1 MSGKAGQNRASTSAA
16 TSTSGTLIHAWDVI
30 MKYYR
35 MKGGPEFN
43 AAPARKLSMSFGL
56 DLSGTAANNRQ
67 ALLGVINQVL
77 LTHEPYKRSQDAMFK
92 AFICVGLKW
101 VLVVFKSLVNK
112 SKSIFSLPFYS
123 KRKLIPWLKLI
134 LRNQT
139 IMETFYTNWSYV
151 AKTGMYYVTKVILE

>member
-1 MSGKAGQNRASTSAA
+1 MGCMSAKSGQNRGASASASQSTS
-16 TSTSGTLIHAWDVI
+16 IHAWDII

-77 LTHEPYKRSQDAMFK
+77 LTHEPYKRSHDAMFK
-92 AFICVGLKW
+92 AFICAGLK
-101 VLVVFKSLVNK
+101 
-112 SKSIFSLPFYS
+112 
-123 KRKLIPWLKLI
+123 
-134 LRNQT
+134 
-139 IMETFYTNWSYV
+139 
-151 AKTGMYYVTKVILE
+151 

>member
-1 MSGKAGQNRASTSAA
+1 MGCMSSKAGQNRASASA
-16 TSTSGTLIHAWDVI
+16 TTSGTLIHAWDVI

-92 AFICVGLKW
+92 AFICVGLK
-101 VLVVFKSLVNK
+101 
-112 SKSIFSLPFYS
+112 
-123 KRKLIPWLKLI
+123 
-134 LRNQT
+134 
-139 IMETFYTNWSYV
+139 
-151 AKTGMYYVTKVILE
+151 